1 MKSLGSVTWSS
12 INERIMN
19 GNLILTIV
27 LTLPIIVRSQ
37 DEETTAGTTTT
48 TENETT
54 SQTITATGA
63 ITTETT
69 KASTSM

>member
-37 DEETTAGTTTT
+37 DEETTAGTTSTS
-48 TENETT
+48 ENETT
-54 SQTITATGA
+54 SQTITATEA

-69 KASTSM
+69 KASKSM